1 MLQNIKG
8 ERKNVSQE
16 DKIYNKLFVAI
27 PVLLAI
33 FGVVRGFNYVDLGYL
48 LLFGVILIKYFFKQ
62 EKSN

>member
-1 MLQNIKG
+1 M
-8 ERKNVSQE
+8 SQE
-16 DKIYNKLFVAI
+16 DKIYNKMFVAI